1 MYTDFGI
8 GDDNVIVYFIADIWI
23 TMNFNLLS
31 ISHLQIERK
40 VLRNFS
46 ITILLLDR

>member
-23 TMNFNLLS
+23 TMNFNLIYYQLNICKLKEKS
-31 ISHLQIERK
+31 
-40 VLRNFS
+40 
-46 ITILLLDR
+46 